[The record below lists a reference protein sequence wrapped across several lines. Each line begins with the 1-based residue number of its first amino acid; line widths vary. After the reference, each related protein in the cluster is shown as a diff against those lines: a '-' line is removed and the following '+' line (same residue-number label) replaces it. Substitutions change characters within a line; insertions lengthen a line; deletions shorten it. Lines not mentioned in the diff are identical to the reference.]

1 MQLESLLAPVI
12 VKKVIGSA
20 QGVEILSVTA
30 DSRKVQPG
38 TLFIALR
45 GNTVDGHD
53 YIQQS
58 VEKGAVAVVT
68 ETQIPTLQVPQIVVK
83 NTRDIIPIIASV
95 FYNNPSQSMKVVGV
109 TGTNGKTTTTHL
121 IDKIFTDNGH
131 MTGLIGTI
139 GKRIGSKVYDA
150 VNTTPEALELQQTLS
165 QMRDVGTEYVSMEV
179 SSHALDLKRVAGIKF
194 HIAVFTN
201 LTQDHLDFHGS
212 MDEYRIAK
220 GKFFSRL
227 GNTYGDKQENNSY
240 AVINLDDPS
249 AEFYIQQTTAQ
260 TVTYGI
266 DQPADVRAVGV
277 RVEADGAS
285 FTLQSFAGDIDIKLQ
300 MTGKFSVYNALAAAA
315 ACLCAGVPL
324 SSIKQSLESV
334 AGVDGRFE
342 RVNAGQDFTVIVD
355 YSHTPDSLENALK
368 TIREFAKAK
377 VYTVVGC
384 GGDRD
389 RTKRPVM
396 ARIAADYS
404 DVAIITSDN
413 PRTEEPER
421 IIDDMMAGLQ
431 EVNKDRYLRVTD
443 RAEAISMA
451 VQMAAAGDVIL
462 IAGKGH
468 ETYQIIGT
476 VKHHFDDREVAAK
489 AIRGEL

>member
-1 MQLESLLAPVI
+1 
-12 VKKVIGSA
+12 
-20 QGVEILSVTA
+20 
-30 DSRKVQPG
+30 
-38 TLFIALR
+38 
-45 GNTVDGHD
+45 
-53 YIQQS
+53 
-58 VEKGAVAVVT
+58 
-68 ETQIPTLQVPQIVVK
+68 
-83 NTRDIIPIIASV
+83 
-95 FYNNPSQSMKVVGV
+95 
-109 TGTNGKTTTTHL
+109 
-121 IDKIFTDNGH
+121 
-131 MTGLIGTI
+131 
-139 GKRIGSKVYDA
+139 
-150 VNTTPEALELQQTLS
+150 
-165 QMRDVGTEYVSMEV
+165 
-179 SSHALDLKRVAGIKF
+179 
-194 HIAVFTN
+194 
-201 LTQDHLDFHGS
+201 

-227 GNTYGDKQENNSY
+227 GNTYGDKQDNNSY

-249 AEFYIQQTTAQ
+249 AEFYMQQTTAQ
-260 TVTYGI
+260 IITYGI

-277 RVEADGAS
+277 RIEADGAS
-285 FTLQSFAGDIDIKLQ
+285 FSLESFAGNADIKLQ

-324 SSIKQSLESV
+324 SDIKDSLESV
-334 AGVDGRFE
+334 SGVDGRFE

-377 VYTVVGC
+377 VYTIVGC

-389 RTKRPVM
+389 RTKRPIM
-396 ARIAADYS
+396 AKIAADYS

-421 IIDDMMAGLQ
+421 ILDDMLSGLHG
-431 EVNKDRYLRVTD
+431 VDKDRYMRVTN
-443 RAEAISMA
+443 RAEAIKRA
-451 VQMAAAGDVIL
+451 IDTAKTGDVIL